1 MIELSDYA
9 LMRLEVAHT
18 NISEALDKIPD
29 SETDIVEELVNC
41 LVALDC
47 VLGRA

>member
-1 MIELSDYA
+1 MSELSDYV

-18 NISEALDKIPD
+18 NISEALEKLPD
-29 SETDIVEELVNC
+29 SESDTKEELVNC

-47 VLGRA
+47 VLGRG